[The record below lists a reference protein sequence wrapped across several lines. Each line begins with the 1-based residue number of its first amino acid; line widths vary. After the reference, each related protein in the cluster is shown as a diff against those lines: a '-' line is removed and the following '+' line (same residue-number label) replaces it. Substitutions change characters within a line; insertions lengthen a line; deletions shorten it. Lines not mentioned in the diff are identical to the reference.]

1 MDAVIHVGKNA
12 RDNWEL
18 LENASADDL
27 WFHVTSESS
36 AYVIVEN
43 NEKPDNEIEKLTI
56 YKAAAICKSRSKLK
70 NTKKVSI
77 SYLPIQYVKKGKCV
91 GEAILLKKPEYICV

>member
-1 MDAVIHVGKNA
+1 MTGLSLEI
-12 RDNWEL
+12 L
-18 LENASADDL
+18 LSIAQMQL
-27 WFHVTSESS
+27 TT
-36 AYVIVEN
+36 
-43 NEKPDNEIEKLTI
+43 KKLTI

-91 GEAILLKKPEYICV
+91 GEAILLKKPAYICV